1 MNDFIVWGGLAKA
14 QDDPETIEEAIAR
27 MIDEHKDDTDA
38 HAEEGQSL
46 TLHRANEVVDH
57 PEGSVLADKE
67 SFTETIFKTSF
78 EAIDAWQQW
87 GYVALLD
94 LGNVRILAEEGTW
107 DYSHIHTLLDV
118 EGDFADPNRDSMF
131 QANLKLFYNGVSKF
145 FWGPLTKAYPGA
157 YYGYGFQY
165 ENNQLRGGIFH
176 QASGYITLPIDV
188 DVTKYHV
195 YRAQIHAEEKEV
207 RFFVDGVLKATISNI
222 DEINFNY
229 TRCDF
234 YSNAIGSGVEATMFV
249 NTCTCATKP

>member
-1 MNDFIVWGGLAKA
+1 MSNYPVWGNLAKA

-27 MIDEHKDDTDA
+27 MIDEHDDDADA
-38 HAEEGQSL
+38 HIEAGQSL
-46 TLHRANEVVDH
+46 TLHRDNEVVDH

-78 EAIDAWQQW
+78 ESIGAWQQW

-107 DYSHIHTLLDV
+107 DYSQIHTHLDLD
-118 EGDFADPNRDSMF
+118 GDFAKPDRDSMF

-145 FWGPLTKAYPGA
+145 FWGPLTKAVPGSH
-157 YYGYGFQY
+157 YGYGFQY
-165 ENNQLRGGIFH
+165 ENNQLRGGIWFH
-176 QASGYITLPIDV
+176 SSGYITLPIDV

-195 YRAQIHAEEKEV
+195 YRAQIHADLNQV
-207 RFFVDGVLKATISNI
+207 WFFVDGVLKATISNI
-222 DEINFNY
+222 DEISFDY
-229 TRCDF
+229 SRLHF